1 MGSKTCTS
9 TRYWGQ
15 ADLCVAKLTVSA
27 ARLRRSGD
35 FALYKVGY
43 APRRLELLVLSAA
56 RAFAQRARHVRDPQA
71 RGHLP
76 IEAVQVRSD

>member
-1 MGSKTCTS
+1 MGSNTS

-15 ADLCVAKLTVSA
+15 ADLSVAKLTPVSA